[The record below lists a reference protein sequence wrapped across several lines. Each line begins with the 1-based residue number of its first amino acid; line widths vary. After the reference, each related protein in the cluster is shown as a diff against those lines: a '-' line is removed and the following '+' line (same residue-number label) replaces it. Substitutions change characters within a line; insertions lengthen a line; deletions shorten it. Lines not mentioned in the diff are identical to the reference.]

1 LSQCPWTLYVL
12 NLTTKFL
19 TVEYPWKY
27 TRVWPGLA
35 RTELYCSQI
44 VNGAEILISLALAV
58 SAITAKYPVAQK
70 GTEKGNTK
78 YKNCSDTEVLKQF

>member
-1 LSQCPWTLYVL
+1 LYVL

-44 VNGAEILISLALAV
+44 VNGAEIRISLCKHPSRL
-58 SAITAKYPVAQK
+58 SCRTKEDRKRKY
-70 GTEKGNTK
+70 
-78 YKNCSDTEVLKQF
+78 